1 MFAGENFCKLDEK
14 GRFLLPPSIRDLLS
28 PEGQTGEK
36 AVVLLKR
43 SEPTCLRT
51 YTLTEWTGVLT
62 KPRAKLDEDQ
72 SRLFMHHVVSETAT
86 SEIDKAGRILIPG
99 KLRKH
104 LNLADD
110 QEIVLVGMFD
120 FLEIWNPADW
130 RRRLAQAEN
139 QHEAS
144 MSKIMD
150 ILDRR

>member
-14 GRFLLPPSIRDLLS
+14 GRFLLPPYIRDLLC
-28 PEGQTGEK
+28 PEGQAGEK
-36 AVVLLKR
+36 AVVFLKR

-51 YTLTEWTGVLT
+51 YTLTEWTSVLAKT
-62 KPRAKLDEDQ
+62 RARLDEDQ
-72 SRLFMHHVVSETAT
+72 SRLFMHHVVSETST

-99 KLRKH
+99 KFRKH

-110 QEIVLVGMFD
+110 QEIVLVGMFE
-120 FLEIWNPADW
+120 FLEIWNPVDW
-130 RRRLAQAEN
+130 RRRLAQAEDR
-139 QHEAS
+139 HEAS